1 MMYHQQT
8 GMETFCLILKKI
20 GLVLYDLSVS
30 TIIMEVIIVLALVIL
45 LLYAKWR
52 DTK

>member
-1 MMYHQQT
+1 MMYHHQT

-20 GLVLYDLSVS
+20 GLMLYDLSLA
-30 TIIMEVIIVLALVIL
+30 TIILEVVVVLALVIL